1 MQGVPIIPS
10 KVVYKRERSTILYQG
25 ARAFAELGATNA
37 ACFERAQELQQE
49 MLEQLIKEF
58 AVNRGSVGGN
68 AGETGVRDP
77 VKLPTKGA
85 KAYKRKVKGGGTAP
99 SKRKKR

>member
-1 MQGVPIIPS
+1 MPIIPA
-10 KVVYKRERSTILYQG
+10 KAMRKNERRNILLG
-25 ARAFAELGATNA
+25 NTRAFAELGATNA

-85 KAYKRKVKGGGTAP
+85 KAFKRKVKGGGTAT
-99 SKRKKR
+99 SKRRKKR